1 MLWRNSRGRPLNAPA
16 AFIHPCQPI
25 VAKQPPR
32 GPGWVHGLKHDGY
45 RLRVRSM
52 TEGVRNA
59 VLTNIVVVSLA
70 LLLSCFT
77 NDRETKILLGIPDT
91 AVEQTPDTD
100 TDRNNF
106 ACRQYGFYPGTKQ
119 FDDCMKYV
127 GSKRSIF
134 PSPSPR

>member
-1 MLWRNSRGRPLNAPA
+1 
-16 AFIHPCQPI
+16 
-25 VAKQPPR
+25 
-32 GPGWVHGLKHDGY
+32 
-45 RLRVRSM
+45 M
-52 TEGVRNA
+52 TEGARNA

-70 LLLSCFT
+70 LLLSCCT
-77 NDRETKILLGIPDT
+77 NDRETKMLLGIPDT
-91 AVEQTPDTD
+91 DVEQTPATD
-100 TDRNNF
+100 PDRNDF